1 MIMLGD
7 TYLNKSL
14 VKKLFL
20 QAIFKLL
27 IILLVVKLYAQND
40 IFKYVKKKHGQDTIT
55 VIWSLEK
62 FQTKFMKVSA
72 GIRYIKTCKKEQLMP
87 TFARVKA
94 FLLALSSERKLL
106 ALSWKLRWKINIW
119 KNGNWGKKLEKNRQ
133 HWGKVWI

>member
-1 MIMLGD
+1 MFMIMLGD

-55 VIWSLEK
+55 VI
-62 FQTKFMKVSA
+62 
-72 GIRYIKTCKKEQLMP
+72 
-87 TFARVKA
+87 
-94 FLLALSSERKLL
+94 
-106 ALSWKLRWKINIW
+106 
-119 KNGNWGKKLEKNRQ
+119 
-133 HWGKVWI
+133 

>member
-55 VIWSLEK
+55 VI
-62 FQTKFMKVSA
+62 
-72 GIRYIKTCKKEQLMP
+72 
-87 TFARVKA
+87 
-94 FLLALSSERKLL
+94 
-106 ALSWKLRWKINIW
+106 
-119 KNGNWGKKLEKNRQ
+119 
-133 HWGKVWI
+133 